1 MRKFKDKCPSAPT
14 PETAWPS
21 EIWTGHPGLGKA
33 SYMFQQQAV
42 FKTQILLL
50 YILTFRL
57 FKSYDLYL
65 TYLRLKIIKFQFPNS
80 VS

>member
-1 MRKFKDKCPSAPT
+1 
-14 PETAWPS
+14 
-21 EIWTGHPGLGKA
+21 
-33 SYMFQQQAV
+33 MFQQQAV

>member
-1 MRKFKDKCPSAPT
+1 
-14 PETAWPS
+14 
-21 EIWTGHPGLGKA
+21 
-33 SYMFQQQAV
+33 MFQQQAV

-65 TYLRLKIIKFQFPNS
+65 IYLRLKIIKFQFPNS